1 MDENLQKKLEFLEYK
16 IPMEDQFLFEK
27 YKRSIEN
34 CDDVDVL
41 KNIAL
46 QFAFLSTQRNAIIK
60 GLISELISPDK
71 IILKS

>member
-1 MDENLQKKLEFLEYK
+1 MENQSSKLEYLNYK
-16 IPMEDQFLFEK
+16 IPLEDQFLFEK
-27 YKRSIEN
+27 YRRSIEN
-34 CDDVDVL
+34 CDDVDAL

-60 GLISELISPDK
+60 GLISELVSPDK

>member
-1 MDENLQKKLEFLEYK
+1 MENQSSKLEYLNYK
-16 IPMEDQFLFEK
+16 IPLEDQFLFEK
-27 YKRSIEN
+27 HRRRIEN

-60 GLISELISPDK
+60 GLISELVSPDK

>member
-1 MDENLQKKLEFLEYK
+1 MENQSSKLEYLNYK
-16 IPMEDQFLFEK
+16 ISLEDQFLFEK

-60 GLISELISPDK
+60 GLISELISPDN